1 MSIFEI
7 NVLFHNTL
15 DTVFFVIS
23 LCNFMDGQL
32 IGDRRKRKRAAEK
45 NVLISYDRNCG
56 GGSE

>member
-7 NVLFHNTL
+7 NILFHSTL
-15 DTVFFVIS
+15 YTVFFVIS
-23 LCNFMDGQL
+23 LCIFMDGQL

-45 NVLISYDRNCG
+45 SVLISYDRNCG